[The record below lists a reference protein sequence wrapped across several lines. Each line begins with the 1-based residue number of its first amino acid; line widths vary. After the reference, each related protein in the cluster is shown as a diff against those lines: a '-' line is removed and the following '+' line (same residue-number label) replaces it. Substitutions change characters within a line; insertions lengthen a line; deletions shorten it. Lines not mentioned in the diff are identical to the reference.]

1 MNMTEWK
8 KSIYTNPKRSAL
20 PIMTHPGLTIIGKKV
35 IDAVS
40 SGEVHFNAIRAL
52 DDRYPDSSAAVNCL
66 MDLSVEAE
74 CFGSQIN
81 FSENDL
87 PTVTGR
93 IVYDEVT
100 VRSLKV
106 PQLNTGRIPHYL
118 NATTMA
124 VKAFHHKPVFAGCI
138 GPFSLAGRLYD
149 ISEIMTAV
157 YEEPDTI
164 LLLLQ
169 KCTSLL
175 RDYITAFKN
184 TGANGVIMAE
194 PAAGLLSADLC
205 DTFSSNFIR
214 TIVSEVQDE
223 TFAVMLHN
231 CGNTGQVT
239 QSVIS
244 TGAAMLHFGNN
255 VDMVQ
260 TLHEVPDDRIV
271 LGNLD
276 PVGVMKM
283 QRPEEVYASTLEL
296 LTATRGFPNFVISTG
311 CDTPPGV
318 PFENINAFY
327 QAVRDFNGNL
337 W

>member
-1 MNMTEWK
+1 
-8 KSIYTNPKRSAL
+8 
-20 PIMTHPGLTIIGKKV
+20 
-35 IDAVS
+35 
-40 SGEVHFNAIRAL
+40 
-52 DDRYPDSSAAVNCL
+52 
-66 MDLSVEAE
+66 
-74 CFGSQIN
+74 
-81 FSENDL
+81 
-87 PTVTGR
+87 
-93 IVYDEVT
+93 
-100 VRSLKV
+100 
-106 PQLNTGRIPHYL
+106 
-118 NATTMA
+118 
-124 VKAFHHKPVFAGCI
+124 
-138 GPFSLAGRLYD
+138 
-149 ISEIMTAV
+149 
-157 YEEPDTI
+157 
-164 LLLLQ
+164 
-169 KCTSLL
+169 
-175 RDYITAFKN
+175 
-184 TGANGVIMAE
+184 MAE

-205 DTFSSNFIR
+205 NTFSSNFIR
-214 TIVSEVQDE
+214 TIVSDVQDE